1 MSKMSAFVVVVVAA
15 AILIVGID
23 GYVTN
28 RYHLKKNI
36 KLCST
41 SASTDVVTTSGV
53 SITDDVPA
61 EGTMFKSPAFKFF
74 DFLLS
79 IPILHDVL
87 FGVYRK
93 QTVEKA
99 EKLGLKWTEFMND
112 QWSSLSTLKSYAS
125 ELNNVNTKIPDYFY
139 ATIHAYKDGNLCW
152 ESALEE
158 DLWSKL
164 MIAPLYNNAL
174 DGDVQMR
181 SKWLSITKRAID
193 KTDLKPKYA
202 TDLGCGTGLSMYMLE
217 SRFPS
222 LESMTGVDLSTY
234 KLAVCEN
241 KRRNEVPNGDK
252 YKLFHAPAESS
263 PVASNSQDIACLC
276 LVAHESPEWV
286 TQSIFKEAHRI
297 LKPGGYFTML
307 DLDKENL
314 EVLLR
319 NPFVAAIY
327 KRTEPYMGE
336 YIKLNTKKE
345 LEKLGFEISEVD
357 SASRSHK
364 VYVAKKL

>member
-1 MSKMSAFVVVVVAA
+1 
-15 AILIVGID
+15 
-23 GYVTN
+23 
-28 RYHLKKNI
+28 
-36 KLCST
+36 
-41 SASTDVVTTSGV
+41 
-53 SITDDVPA
+53 
-61 EGTMFKSPAFKFF
+61 
-74 DFLLS
+74 
-79 IPILHDVL
+79 
-87 FGVYRK
+87 
-93 QTVEKA
+93 
-99 EKLGLKWTEFMND
+99 
-112 QWSSLSTLKSYAS
+112 
-125 ELNNVNTKIPDYFY
+125 
-139 ATIHAYKDGNLCW
+139 
-152 ESALEE
+152 
-158 DLWSKL
+158 
-164 MIAPLYNNAL
+164 
-174 DGDVQMR
+174 
-181 SKWLSITKRAID
+181 
-193 KTDLKPKYA
+193 
-202 TDLGCGTGLSMYMLE
+202 MLE

-222 LESMTGVDLSTY
+222 LESMTGIDLSTF

-263 PVASNSQDIACLC
+263 PVASNSQDLACLC

-336 YIKLNTKKE
+336 YIKLNTRKE

-357 SASRSHK
+357 NASRSHK
-364 VYVAKKL
+364 VYVAKKM